1 MFKAN
6 YIYKKN
12 LEGLLNSPYNTLD
25 GKVRPHYKSDGKPA
39 HAQYITDITDVYDIS
54 KGEFPIT
61 NYRPINWKAAIGELL
76 WIWVDQSNDIS
87 LLERKYGV
95 KWWRPWNIGDG
106 TIGMRYGDTLKRHN
120 IVNNL
125 IVGLKKD
132 PMSRRHICTM
142 WQYDDFLKTKGLTP
156 CVYETVWNVRGEY
169 LDVFILQR
177 SSDYILS
184 ECFNRLQ
191 YCALLM
197 MFAQCSG
204 LKPGRITYHVNNM
217 HLYDR
222 HVKNA
227 KFLYLRKPIDKQPIL
242 KINPEVK
249 NFYDFTI
256 DDFCLEN
263 FNCPYKN
270 LKFDVAI

>member
-1 MFKAN
+1 MYKAN
-6 YIYKKN
+6 LIYKRN
-12 LEGLLNSPYNTLD
+12 LEELLNNSYSTL
-25 GKVRPHYKSDGKPA
+25 GQAVRPVYSDGSPS
-39 HAQYITDITDVYDIS
+39 HYQYITDVTDVYDIS

-76 WIWVDQSNDIS
+76 WMWVDQSNDIS

-125 IVGLKKD
+125 IVGLKRD

-169 LDVFILQR
+169 LDVFVLQR

-184 ECFNRLQ
+184 ECFDRLQ

-197 MFAQCSG
+197 MFAQCIG
-204 LKPGRITYHVNNM
+204 LKPGRMTYHVNNM

-227 KFLYLRKPIDKQPIL
+227 KLLYLRKPIDKQPIL

-256 DDFCLEN
+256 NDFSLEN

>member
-1 MFKAN
+1 MYKAN
-6 YIYKKN
+6 LIYKRN
-12 LEGLLNSPYNTLD
+12 LEELLNNSYSTL
-25 GKVRPHYKSDGKPA
+25 GQAVRPVYSDGSPS
-39 HAQYITDITDVYDIS
+39 HYQYITDVTDVYDIS

-76 WIWVDQSNDIS
+76 WMWVDQSNDIS

-106 TIGMRYGDTLKRHN
+106 TIGIRYGDTLKRHN

-125 IVGLKKD
+125 IVGLKRD

-169 LDVFILQR
+169 LDVFVLQR

-184 ECFNRLQ
+184 ECFDRLQ

-197 MFAQCSG
+197 MIAQCSW
-204 LKPGRITYHVNNM
+204 LKPGRMTYHVNNM

-222 HVKNA
+222 HVNNA
-227 KFLYLRKPIDKQPIL
+227 KLLYLRKPIDKQPIL

-256 DDFCLEN
+256 DDFSLEN

>member
-1 MFKAN
+1 MYKAN
-6 YIYKKN
+6 LIYKRN
-12 LEGLLNSPYNTLD
+12 LEELLNNSYSTL
-25 GKVRPHYKSDGKPA
+25 GQAVRPVYSDGSPS
-39 HAQYITDITDVYDIS
+39 HYQYITDVTDVYDIS

-76 WIWVDQSNDIS
+76 WMWVDQSNDIS

-106 TIGMRYGDTLKRHN
+106 TIGMRYGDTLKKHN

-125 IVGLKKD
+125 IVGLKRD

-169 LDVFILQR
+169 LDVFVLQR

-184 ECFNRLQ
+184 ECFDRLQ

-197 MFAQCSG
+197 MIAQCSW
-204 LKPGRITYHVNNM
+204 LKPGRMTYHVNNM

-222 HVKNA
+222 HVNNA
-227 KFLYLRKPIDKQPIL
+227 KLLYLRKPIDKQPIL

-256 DDFCLEN
+256 DDFSLEN

>member
-1 MFKAN
+1 MYKAN
-6 YIYKKN
+6 LIYKRN
-12 LEGLLNSPYNTLD
+12 LEELLNNSYSTL
-25 GKVRPHYKSDGKPA
+25 GQAVRPVYSDGSPS
-39 HAQYITDITDVYDIS
+39 HYQYITDVTDVYDIS

-76 WIWVDQSNDIS
+76 WMWVDQSNDIS

-125 IVGLKKD
+125 IVGLKRD

-142 WQYDDFLKTKGLTP
+142 WQYDDFLKTKGLIP

-169 LDVFILQR
+169 LDVFVLQR

-184 ECFNRLQ
+184 ECFDRLQ
-191 YCALLM
+191 YCVLLM
-197 MFAQCSG
+197 MIAQCIG
-204 LKPGRITYHVNNM
+204 LKPGRMTYHVNNM

-227 KFLYLRKPIDKQPIL
+227 KLLYLRKPIDKQPIL

-256 DDFCLEN
+256 NDFSLEN

>member
-1 MFKAN
+1 
-6 YIYKKN
+6 
-12 LEGLLNSPYNTLD
+12 
-25 GKVRPHYKSDGKPA
+25 
-39 HAQYITDITDVYDIS
+39 
-54 KGEFPIT
+54 
-61 NYRPINWKAAIGELL
+61 
-76 WIWVDQSNDIS
+76 
-87 LLERKYGV
+87 
-95 KWWRPWNIGDG
+95 
-106 TIGMRYGDTLKRHN
+106 
-120 IVNNL
+120 
-125 IVGLKKD
+125 
-132 PMSRRHICTM
+132 MSRRHICTM

-169 LDVFILQR
+169 LDVFVLQR

-184 ECFNRLQ
+184 ECFDRLQ
-191 YCALLM
+191 YCVLLM
-197 MFAQCSG
+197 MIAQCSG
-204 LKPGRITYHVNNM
+204 LKPGRMTYHVNNM

-227 KFLYLRKPIDKQPIL
+227 KLLYLRKPIDKQPIL

-256 DDFCLEN
+256 NDFSLEN

>member
-1 MFKAN
+1 MYKAN
-6 YIYKKN
+6 LIYKRN
-12 LEGLLNSPYNTLD
+12 LEELLNNSYSTL
-25 GKVRPHYKSDGKPA
+25 GQAVRPVYSDGSPS
-39 HAQYITDITDVYDIS
+39 HYQYITDVTDVYDIS

-76 WIWVDQSNDIS
+76 WMWVDQSNDIS

-125 IVGLKKD
+125 IVGLKRD

-169 LDVFILQR
+169 LDVFVLQR

-184 ECFNRLQ
+184 ECFDRLQ
-191 YCALLM
+191 YCVLLM
-197 MFAQCSG
+197 MIAQCIG
-204 LKPGRITYHVNNM
+204 LKPGRMTYHVNNM

-227 KFLYLRKPIDKQPIL
+227 KLLYLRKPIDKQPIL

-256 DDFCLEN
+256 NDFSLEN

>member
-1 MFKAN
+1 MYKAN
-6 YIYKKN
+6 LIYKRN
-12 LEGLLNSPYNTLD
+12 LEELLNNSYSTL
-25 GKVRPHYKSDGKPA
+25 GQAVRPVYSDGSPS
-39 HAQYITDITDVYDIS
+39 HYQYITDVTDVYDIS

-76 WIWVDQSNDIS
+76 WMWVDQSNDIS
-87 LLERKYGV
+87 LLEKKYGV

-125 IVGLKKD
+125 IVGLKRD

-169 LDVFILQR
+169 LDVFVLQR

-184 ECFNRLQ
+184 ECFDRLQ

-197 MFAQCSG
+197 MFAQCIG
-204 LKPGRITYHVNNM
+204 LKPGRMTYHVNNM

-227 KFLYLRKPIDKQPIL
+227 KLLYLRKPIDKQPIL

-256 DDFCLEN
+256 NDFSLEN